1 MIIFS
6 FHITPILLAKI
17 PQYFHFTKAV
27 GIFLVLKAS
36 FYNLNDY
43 LTHFAF
49 SSPQKVRHTLFL
61 VILGS
66 KNNQRNAKTN

>member
-6 FHITPILLAKI
+6 SLHITPNLLAKI

-36 FYNLNDY
+36 FL
-43 LTHFAF
+43 
-49 SSPQKVRHTLFL
+49 
-61 VILGS
+61 
-66 KNNQRNAKTN
+66 

>member
-6 FHITPILLAKI
+6 FHITPIFLLAKI

-36 FYNLNDY
+36 FL
-43 LTHFAF
+43 
-49 SSPQKVRHTLFL
+49 
-61 VILGS
+61 
-66 KNNQRNAKTN
+66 

>member
-1 MIIFS
+1 MIIFSS

-36 FYNLNDY
+36 FL
-43 LTHFAF
+43 
-49 SSPQKVRHTLFL
+49 
-61 VILGS
+61 
-66 KNNQRNAKTN
+66 